1 MVGNSTQTDLVI
13 HLSHT
18 GCIYQLFYILS
29 LTAAPIG
36 EPVNVT
42 ALFVGPTSIHIS
54 WDHPPEDT
62 HYGMIR
68 EYRIN
73 VTELETGAMFNAST
87 HSETTE
93 LAVNSLHPFYTYTFV
108 IVPVTVD
115 VGTNHSSITIRTE
128 ETGVAILM
136 LIYCMVESL

>member
-1 MVGNSTQTDLVI
+1 MYLRLAVLQPFTNLFCN
-13 HLSHT
+13 LS
-18 GCIYQLFYILS
+18 S
-29 LTAAPIG
+29 TAAPIG

-42 ALFVGPTSIHIS
+42 ALFVGPTSIHIR

-73 VTELETGAMFNAST
+73 ITEQETGSLFTRST
-87 HSETTE
+87 DSETTE
-93 LAVNSLHPFYTYTFV
+93 LVVNSLHPFYTYTFV

-115 VGTNHSSITIRTE
+115 VGTNHSRITIRTE
-128 ETGVAILM
+128 ETGAAILI
-136 LIYCMVESL
+136 LTNWLGIALGSF